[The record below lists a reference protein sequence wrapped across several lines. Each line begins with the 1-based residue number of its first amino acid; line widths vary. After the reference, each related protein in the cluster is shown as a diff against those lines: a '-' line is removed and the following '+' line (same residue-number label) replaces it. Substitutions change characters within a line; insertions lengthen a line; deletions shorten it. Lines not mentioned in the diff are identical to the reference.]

1 MNVALHAIADESSH
15 GNTAVLDFSMTEES
29 NGLFIAQGPQRVGCE
44 HKRIVELD
52 DGVQV
57 LCQSLKVGLEVKK
70 AKEGDHKKHNISQ
83 GRPRAVLPS
92 NISLHTFVSEREVET
107 GLVLDGAKAAAE
119 PTRAKSVAVFM
130 VDDDNIVLTKI
141 NE

>member
-1 MNVALHAIADESSH
+1 VNVALHAIADESSH
-15 GNTAVLDFSMTEES
+15 GDTAVLDFSMTEES
-29 NGLFIAQGPQRVGCE
+29 DGLFIAQGPQRVGCE
-44 HKRIVELD
+44 HERIIELD

-57 LCQSLKVGLEVKK
+57 LCQCLKVGLEFQK
-70 AKEGDHKKHNISQ
+70 AKEEDRKKHNISQ

-92 NISLHTFVSEREVET
+92 NIALHTFVSEREVET

-119 PTRAKSVAVFM
+119 PTRAKSVAAFM
-130 VDDDNIVLTKI
+130 VDDDIVLTQI